1 MRYCNFLETSVH
13 CHNLMYAKVVDNIEG
28 SSSSYTSPV
37 WKFFERDPKND
48 TKAKCKICASFH
60 NRSGSS
66 TSNLIKV
73 SHVLIRNCVFY

>member
-1 MRYCNFLETSVH
+1 
-13 CHNLMYAKVVDNIEG
+13 MYAKVVDNIEG

-73 SHVLIRNCVFY
+73 SHVLIRNCVFLLTLSFNWLF